1 VTTAPSPR
9 IEPIL
14 CQPWCKHGD
23 GHLGEWLG
31 ALASAVIPALQVRGA
46 VAERGERR
54 GRVEQVV
61 RRPGAVE
68 VLTGEVKPQRWVQP
82 GSQIVAATV
91 VSSGLAVEV
100 AGSGLGP
107 LVVDDAALAWTT
119 GVVLEVSATPYLYSL
134 RFYDGLRQGS
144 QGSRRAVHTDL

>member
-1 VTTAPSPR
+1 MTTAPSPR
-9 IEPIL
+9 VEPIL

-31 ALASAVIPALQVRGA
+31 ALASAVIPALQVCGA
-46 VAERGERR
+46 VPERG

-68 VLTGEVKPQRWVQP
+68 VLTGEVQPQRLRAT

-91 VSSGLAVEV
+91 VSSVPAVAVQHRE
-100 AGSGLGP
+100 
-107 LVVDDAALAWTT
+107 
-119 GVVLEVSATPYLYSL
+119 
-134 RFYDGLRQGS
+134 
-144 QGSRRAVHTDL
+144 GSRAN

>member
-1 VTTAPSPR
+1 VTTSTDLA
-9 IEPIL
+9 
-14 CQPWCKHGD
+14 GD
-23 GHLGEWLG
+23 WGDVHGEWLG

-54 GRVEQVV
+54 RRVEQVV

-68 VLTGEVKPQRWVQP
+68 VFTGEVELQRWVQP

-91 VSSGLAVEV
+91 VSSGPAVEV

-119 GVVLEVSATPYLYSL
+119 GVVLEVSATPLPVL
-134 RFYDGLRQGS
+134 V
-144 QGSRRAVHTDL
+144 AVL